1 MLLVIQKK
9 KGKHRNRQKYKMTEF
24 QDVWLTCGHEKEK
37 IKQIEI
43 VTSEFSLVQS
53 QQHVLV

>member
-1 MLLVIQKK
+1 
-9 KGKHRNRQKYKMTEF
+9 MTEF
-24 QDVWLTCGHEKEK
+24 QDVWLTCGQEKEK